1 MLTEAVA
8 EMNDEDYRW
17 VSIHDLRRCWANQ
30 LVVAD
35 RISPRTVIAFLLM
48 GNGTVMSRQKAV
60 LVGLLLILTVVFTA
74 SGFARAPPHTACG
87 ICTDALDRAAAEHRV
102 TLTRGQSKLAIRV
115 SENTLTRWTATVQLT
130 DGAAALQNDS
140 LWQSSFRMSLIVSL
154 L

>member
-1 MLTEAVA
+1 
-8 EMNDEDYRW
+8 MNDEDYRW

-74 SGFARAPPHTACG
+74 SGFARARL
-87 ICTDALDRAAAEHRV
+87 IRRV
-102 TLTRGQSKLAIRV
+102 GSVLML
-115 SENTLTRWTATVQLT
+115 
-130 DGAAALQNDS
+130 
-140 LWQSSFRMSLIVSL
+140 LIGL
-154 L
+154 LLSTG